1 MGQSLGQVKIPIPKV
16 GKKAPSEIRLLKW
29 GYNPTLNSLPIY
41 FTKQSA
47 QLLLE
52 EFEKK
57 GRVYSFDVEHSQAP
71 APKDDERAQLVSI
84 LREAI
89 NPSAKESAGS
99 HSIEVRDDGLWL
111 TNINWV
117 PERAK
122 EIEDGKWL
130 YLSPWLYQTQTGVVT
145 GYQNSALTNRPA
157 MRNPTPLL
165 YSEKFLSMDTTE
177 NQNQPNPLP
186 DATVSELRE
195 LQKMSAL
202 LSQILAQGQS
212 ALNHPNDRIQQIGKA
227 VTSSLPDSID
237 SVLAYMRELDP
248 NGEFD
253 QPKADKEP
261 DLQLIPKAQTPAS
274 SPEQNL
280 YSLCSEVTGE
290 TDLKRI
296 RGALLALGQTKT
308 IASKKVQAAQD
319 RAKSPFG

>member
-1 MGQSLGQVKIPIPKV
+1 
-16 GKKAPSEIRLLKW
+16 
-29 GYNPTLNSLPIY
+29 
-41 FTKQSA
+41 
-47 QLLLE
+47 
-52 EFEKK
+52 
-57 GRVYSFDVEHSQAP
+57 
-71 APKDDERAQLVSI
+71 
-84 LREAI
+84 
-89 NPSAKESAGS
+89 
-99 HSIEVRDDGLWL
+99 
-111 TNINWV
+111 
-117 PERAK
+117 
-122 EIEDGKWL
+122 
-130 YLSPWLYQTQTGVVT
+130 
-145 GYQNSALTNRPA
+145 

-253 QPKADKEP
+253 QPKADREP

-296 RGALLALGQTKT
+296 RGALLALGQTKSL
-308 IASKKVQAAQD
+308 ASKKVQATQD
-319 RAKSPFG
+319 RAKALLVEKALKSGRISPESQARLYSEDLETVEAFVEHTKPLLEEPPAVQKQIDPTTKPKNHEEEPDYVKESMERIKSRVRSE